1 MSKNIDKDN
10 GIITF
15 DRYKLEHEIKNNNHF
30 YKLKDN
36 AIFSLLEKENEN
48 YTNKEE
54 YFANIRNEKEQYIG
68 VLTNTCKKELF
79 GYILFS
85 QGDEYL
91 GQISKEKKQGFGIY
105 KFKKQEKRNEYD
117 IYIGN
122 FVENKINGEGIYINI
137 SKAEDNKNEKNKTKL
152 LKNFLCSIGKFENG
166 EFKKG
171 KIYKV
176 DNDYEKLEFK
186 DYEKQDSDKKERED
200 FNFEKKG
207 DVFLYSKGINKDNRL
222 IEGSV
227 IYVKDNDKIENKF
240 TFKLNGE
247 LNYIFEYLG
256 NEEKEKELL
265 EEFQNSNFSKYNQ
278 FVQNLYNSIE
288 KLITDIKNDAELK
301 FGRNLI
307 VEDKFKKIF
316 SDDYNSLVK
325 DIK

>member
-1 MSKNIDKDN
+1 MSKNIEKN
-10 GIITF
+10 NEIITF
-15 DRYKLEHEIKNNNHF
+15 DRYKLESEIKNDKNHI
-30 YKLKDN
+30 YKLNNN
-36 AIFSLLEKENEN
+36 AIFSLLEDNMHSNE
-48 YTNKEE
+48 EE
-54 YFANIRNEKEQYIG
+54 YYVNIKNKKEQYIG
-68 VLTNTCKKELF
+68 VLTKTCKKELF

-91 GQISKEKKQGFGIY
+91 GQITKEKKHGFGIY
-105 KFKKQEKRNEYD
+105 KFKKQKKRNEYD
-117 IYIGN
+117 IYIGEFFQN
-122 FVENKINGEGIYINI
+122 TINGEGIYINI

-152 LKNFLCSIGKFENG
+152 LKAFLCSIGKFENG

-176 DNDYEKLEFK
+176 DNDNEKLEFK

-278 FVQNLYNSIE
+278 FVQNLYNNIE
-288 KLITDIKNDAELK
+288 KLISNIKNDAELK